1 MAEGKRVNDTLKAF
15 QAKFEYQLKTTE
27 ANFAKEMEDER
38 KYTHGMFDHINS
50 ELYVNIKRIY

>member
-38 KYTHGMFDHINS
+38 TYTHGMFDHINS
-50 ELYVNIKRIY
+50 ELY